1 MKTKDDTAIS
11 RGQENQQAC
20 RLFWRAAD
28 PVVAPL
34 CDIIPKALP
43 HSTPPLAGCQVTWWS
58 TLIKAQSDGVAREL
72 GDSNTQERHPESA
85 VKVSK
90 GVAMPTSPEPENTTP
105 HEFAVPADE
114 NNDAKIRNQCQSLH
128 HGIDAP
134 GY

>member
-1 MKTKDDTAIS
+1 
-11 RGQENQQAC
+11 
-20 RLFWRAAD
+20 
-28 PVVAPL
+28 
-34 CDIIPKALP
+34 LP
-43 HSTPPLAGCQVTWWS
+43 HSTPPLAGCQVWWS
-58 TLIKAQSDGVAREL
+58 TLIKAQSDDVAREL

-90 GVAMPTSPEPENTTP
+90 GVAMPTSPEPEKTTP